1 MSTEVEG
8 PKSSQ
13 GIPPAEFIE
22 DVDAYMSKK
31 ADKETPDEVVQVCV
45 RANESRLFKLYSL
58 TS

>member
-31 ADKETPDEVVQVCV
+31 ADKETPDEVVQEC
-45 RANESRLFKLYSL
+45 
-58 TS
+58 TC